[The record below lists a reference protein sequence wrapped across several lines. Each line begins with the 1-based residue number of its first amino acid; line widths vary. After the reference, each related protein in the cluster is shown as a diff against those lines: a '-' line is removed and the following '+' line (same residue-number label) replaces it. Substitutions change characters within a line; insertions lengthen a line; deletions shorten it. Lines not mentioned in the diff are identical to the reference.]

1 MTPEEALAHPTWE
14 MGGRI
19 TIDSATLINK
29 GFEMI
34 EAHHLFGVP
43 YERIDVL
50 VHPQSIVHSLV
61 HLNDGASLAHLGY
74 PDMRVPISYAL
85 HLPERADT
93 AVPML
98 DLASVGELSFE
109 APDPETFACLRLARE
124 AGAVGGT
131 APCVLNAA
139 DEVAVAAFLGGRIAF
154 TEIPEVIDRCLD
166 AVPVGPMRHFEELFE
181 TDEAARRHAEGLVE
195 ELAVA

>member
-1 MTPEEALAHPTWE
+1 

-19 TIDSATLINK
+19 TIDSATLANK

-61 HLNDGASLAHLGY
+61 HLNDGASIAHLGH

-85 HLPERADT
+85 HFPERAD
-93 AVPML
+93 VPVPQL
-98 DLASVGELSFE
+98 DLAEVGELRFE
-109 APDPETFACLRLARE
+109 APDLGAFPCLRLARE
-124 AGAVGGT
+124 AGEAGGT
-131 APCVLNAA
+131 APGVLNAA
-139 DEVAVAAFLGGRIAF
+139 DEVAVGAFLEGRLAF
-154 TEIPEVIDRCLD
+154 TSIPEVIEATLD
-166 AVPVGPMRHFEELFE
+166 SMPLTEPTHFDDLYAADAEARER
-181 TDEAARRHAEGLVE
+181 AARLVE
-195 ELAVA
+195 RADGALTA